1 MPGVYRLAH
10 NLPLYSEDTMTTNQ
24 PLLGEAINTPITT
37 LLKPLLGAH
46 MPTAGGAHNA
56 IIDGKAIG
64 CQSVQIFTASPRQW
78 RAPTIPPEIAAKFR
92 QVVGESGITKTVAH
106 DSYLINLA
114 AEPGSETL
122 ARSRAAFRAEI
133 ERAETLGVNFLVS
146 HPGAHGGAGE
156 DVGIARLIE
165 SLDIIH
171 QETAGANV
179 RVALETT
186 AGQGT
191 YLGGRFEQL
200 ARIISGVKEPERLAV
215 CLDTCHV
222 FAAGYDIRTPEA
234 YAETMRLF
242 DEIIGLPQLQV
253 IHANDSQKPFGS
265 HADRH
270 AHIGEGEIGLE
281 AFRLLVNDPRLAGL
295 PIIVE
300 TPESETMHEVNVK
313 RLRDLI
319 DD

>member
-1 MPGVYRLAH
+1 M
-10 NLPLYSEDTMTTNQ
+10 LPSDI
-24 PLLGEAINTPITT
+24 LLGEALDTPVPI

-46 MPTAGGAHNA
+46 MPTAGGHHNA
-56 IIDGKAIG
+56 ITDGVKIG
-64 CQSVQIFTASPRQW
+64 CHTVQIFTTSPRQW
-78 RAPTIPPEIAAKFR
+78 RSPSISPELAEKFKQIVR
-92 QVVGESGITKTVAH
+92 EAGITKTVAH

-114 AEPGSETL
+114 AEPGSDVL
-122 ARSRAAFRAEI
+122 AKSRAAFRGEI
-133 ERAETLGVNFLVS
+133 ERAEALGVDFLVS

-156 DVGIARLIE
+156 DIGIARLIE

-171 QETAGANV
+171 QETTGAKV
-179 RVALETT
+179 RVAIETT

-191 YLGGRFEQL
+191 YLGGKFEQI
-200 ARIISGVKEPERLAV
+200 ARILNGVKEPERLAV

-222 FAAGYDIRTPEA
+222 FAAGYDIRTPETYRA
-234 YAETMRLF
+234 TMREF
-242 DEIIGLPQLQV
+242 DEVIGLARLQV
-253 IHANDSQKPFGS
+253 IHANDSQKAFGS

-300 TPESETMHEVNVK
+300 TPDSETMHEVNVK
-313 RLRDLI
+313 RLRELI
-319 DD
+319 AE

>member
-1 MPGVYRLAH
+1 M
-10 NLPLYSEDTMTTNQ
+10 NDQMT
-24 PLLGEAINTPITT
+24 PLLGEAIETPVTT

-46 MPTAGGAHNA
+46 MPTAGGHHNA
-56 IIDGKAIG
+56 ITDGKAIG
-64 CQSVQIFTASPRQW
+64 CQSVQIFTSSPRQW
-78 RAPTIPPEIAAKFR
+78 RPTTIAPELAEKFKEIVA
-92 QVVGESGITKTVAH
+92 ESNISKTVAH

-114 AEPGSETL
+114 AEPGSEVL
-122 ARSRAAFRAEI
+122 AKSRTAFRAEI
-133 ERAETLGVNFLVS
+133 ERAETLGVDFLVS

-171 QETAGANV
+171 QETAGAKV
-179 RVALETT
+179 RTALETT

-191 YLGGRFEQL
+191 YLGGKFEQL
-200 ARIISGVKEPERLAV
+200 AKIISGVKNPERLAV

-242 DEIIGLPQLQV
+242 DEIIGLPWLQV
-253 IHANDSQKPFGS
+253 IHANDSQKALGS

-300 TPESETMHEVNVK
+300 TPESETMHEVNIK

-319 DD
+319 GD

>member
-1 MPGVYRLAH
+1 MSHQSP
-10 NLPLYSEDTMTTNQ
+10 
-24 PLLGEAINTPITT
+24 PLLGEALDTPVPT

-46 MPTAGGAHNA
+46 MPTAGGHHNA
-56 IIDGKAIG
+56 ITDGAAIG
-64 CQSVQIFTASPRQW
+64 CHAVQIFTASPRQW
-78 RAPTIPPEIAAKFR
+78 RSPSISPELADKFQ
-92 QVVGESGITKTVAH
+92 QVVRESGITKTVAH

-114 AEPGSETL
+114 AEPGSDVL
-122 ARSRAAFRAEI
+122 AKSRAAFRGEI
-133 ERAETLGVNFLVS
+133 ERAEALGVDFLVS

-165 SLDIIH
+165 SLDVIH
-171 QETAGANV
+171 AETAGAKV

-191 YLGGRFEQL
+191 YLGGKFEQI
-200 ARIISGVKEPERLAV
+200 ARILNGVKDPERLAV
-215 CLDTCHV
+215 CLDTCHI
-222 FAAGYDIRTPEA
+222 FAAGYDIRTPETYEA
-234 YAETMRLF
+234 TMTEF
-242 DEIIGLPQLQV
+242 DRIIGLARLQV
-253 IHANDSQKPFGS
+253 IHANDSQKAFGG

-300 TPESETMHEVNVK
+300 TPDSETMHEVNVK
-313 RLRDLI
+313 RLRELI
-319 DD
+319 AL

>member
-1 MPGVYRLAH
+1 MPTPTA
-10 NLPLYSEDTMTTNQ
+10 
-24 PLLGEAINTPITT
+24 PLLGETIETPIIT

-46 MPTAGGAHNA
+46 MPTAGGHHNA
-56 IIDGKAIG
+56 ITDGKAIG
-64 CQSVQIFTASPRQW
+64 CESVQIFTASPRQW
-78 RAPTIPPEIAAKFR
+78 RAPTIAPEMAAKFK
-92 QVVGESGITKTVAH
+92 QIVAETGITKTVAH

-114 AEPGSETL
+114 AEPGSDVS
-122 ARSRAAFRAEI
+122 AKSRAAFKAEI
-133 ERAETLGVNFLVS
+133 ERAETLGVDFLVS

-156 DVGIARLIE
+156 DIGIARLIE
-165 SLDIIH
+165 SLDLIH
-171 QETAGANV
+171 AETAGAKV

-191 YLGGRFEQL
+191 YLGGRFEQF

-215 CLDTCHV
+215 CLDTCHI
-222 FAAGYDIRTPEA
+222 FAAGYDIRTPET

-242 DEIIGLPQLQV
+242 DEIIGLKWLQV
-253 IHANDSQKPFGS
+253 IHANDSEKAFGS

-270 AHIGEGEIGLE
+270 AHIGDGEIGLE

-313 RLRDLI
+313 RLRDLFG
-319 DD
+319 DERPGK

>member
-1 MPGVYRLAH
+1 MKQPT
-10 NLPLYSEDTMTTNQ
+10 PLF
-24 PLLGEAINTPITT
+24 GEALDTPVAT

-46 MPTAGGAHNA
+46 MPTAGGHH
-56 IIDGKAIG
+56 KAILSGKEIG
-64 CQSVQIFTASPRQW
+64 CDTVQIFTASPRQW
-78 RAPTIPPEIAAKFR
+78 RAPTISPELAEAFR
-92 QVVGESGITKTVAH
+92 NAVAESGITKTVAH

-114 AEPGSETL
+114 AEPGSDVL
-122 ARSRAAFRAEI
+122 SKSRAAFRAEI
-133 ERAETLGVNFLVS
+133 ERAEALGVNFLVS

-156 DVGIARLIE
+156 EVGIARLIE

-171 QETAGANV
+171 AETAGAKV
-179 RVALETT
+179 RTALETT

-200 ARIISGVKEPERLAV
+200 ARIISGVKDPERLAV

-222 FAAGYDIRTPEA
+222 FAAGYDIRTPET

-242 DEIIGLPQLQV
+242 DEIIGLKWLQV
-253 IHANDSQKPFGS
+253 IHANDSQKAFGS

-300 TPESETMHEVNVK
+300 TPESETMHEVNVR
-313 RLRDLI
+313 RLRELLR
-319 DD
+319 

>member
-1 MPGVYRLAH
+1 ML
-10 NLPLYSEDTMTTNQ
+10 SMSQ
-24 PLLGEAINTPITT
+24 PVPFLGEALGTPVTT
-37 LLKPLLGAH
+37 LMKPLLGAH
-46 MPTAGGAHNA
+46 MSTAGGYHNA
-56 IIDGKAIG
+56 IADGVAIG
-64 CQSVQIFTASPRQW
+64 CRSVQIFTASPRQW
-78 RAPTIPPEIAAKFR
+78 RAPSIAPEVAEKFK
-92 QVVGESGITKTVAH
+92 QVVRESGITKTVAH

-114 AEPGSETL
+114 AEPGSDVL
-122 ARSRAAFRAEI
+122 AKSRAAFRAEI
-133 ERAETLGVNFLVS
+133 ERAEALGVDFLVS

-165 SLDIIH
+165 SLDVIH
-171 QETAGANV
+171 AETAGAKM
-179 RVALETT
+179 RVAIETT

-191 YLGGRFEQL
+191 YLGGRFEQI
-200 ARIISGVKEPERLAV
+200 ARILSGVQDPARLAV

-242 DEIIGLPQLQV
+242 DEIIGLENLQV
-253 IHANDSQKPFGS
+253 IHANDSQKALGS

-295 PIIVE
+295 SVIVE
-300 TPESETMHEVNVK
+300 TPESETMHAVNVK
-313 RLRDLI
+313 RLHDLMAA
-319 DD
+319 

>member
-1 MPGVYRLAH
+1 
-10 NLPLYSEDTMTTNQ
+10 MTNSQ
-24 PLLGEAINTPITT
+24 PLLGEAIETPVPT

-46 MPTAGGAHNA
+46 MPTAGGHHNA
-56 IIDGKAIG
+56 ITDGKAIG
-64 CQSVQIFTASPRQW
+64 CEAVQIFTASPRQW
-78 RAPTIPPEIAAKFR
+78 RSAAISPELAEVFKN
-92 QVVGESGITKTVAH
+92 VVAESGITKTVAH

-114 AEPGSETL
+114 AEPGGEVL
-122 ARSRAAFRAEI
+122 AKSRIAFRAEI
-133 ERAETLGVNFLVS
+133 ERADALGVDFLVS

-171 QETAGANV
+171 AETDGAKV
-179 RVALETT
+179 RTALETT

-191 YLGGRFEQL
+191 YLGGRFEHL
-200 ARIISGVKEPERLAV
+200 ARIIGGVKDPDRLAV

-242 DEIIGLPQLQV
+242 DEIIGLRWLQV
-253 IHANDSQKPFGS
+253 IHANDSLKAFGS

-300 TPESETMHEVNVK
+300 TPESETMHEVNVR
-313 RLRDLI
+313 RLQELLSV
-319 DD
+319 